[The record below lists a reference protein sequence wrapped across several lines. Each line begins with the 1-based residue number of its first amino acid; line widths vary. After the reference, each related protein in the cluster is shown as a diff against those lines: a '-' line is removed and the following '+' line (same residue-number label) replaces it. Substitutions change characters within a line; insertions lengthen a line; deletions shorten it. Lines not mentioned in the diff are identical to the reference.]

1 VACRTFSAKLRAL
14 VSKTVLSPST
24 SPNPNTLFSSERA
37 HEERVLEAR
46 SEAEFAGLA
55 NCLRDTRHPY
65 GPRQHPLRPERWLES
80 LVVVGDVSENIHLP
94 LQGLDYGSRVE
105 RISRARVGYFEG
117 LDILP
122 AANGEDSYGV
132 GCWSDLFGGFL
143 PQPPLLRR
151 RTTKRL
157 YFWPCPAI
165 GLVDGGDF
173 RTNGRQKQA

>member
-80 LVVVGDVSENIHLP
+80 LVVGDVSEDIHLP
-94 LQGLDYGSRVE
+94 LQGLDYGS
-105 RISRARVGYFEG
+105 RVGYFEG

-132 GCWSDLFGGFL
+132 WSDLFGGFL

-151 RTTKRL
+151 RTTKRT
-157 YFWPCPAI
+157 F
-165 GLVDGGDF
+165 GLA
-173 RTNGRQKQA
+173 RP